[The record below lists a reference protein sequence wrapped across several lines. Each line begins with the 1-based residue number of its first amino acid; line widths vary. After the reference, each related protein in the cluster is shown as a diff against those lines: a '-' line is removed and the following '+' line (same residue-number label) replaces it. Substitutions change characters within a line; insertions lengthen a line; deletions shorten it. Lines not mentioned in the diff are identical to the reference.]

1 VGKKMKTL
9 STLSLV
15 TLLAGSQLV
24 IAKEL
29 DAEVSAEN
37 QQQEAIEEVVAVGRI
52 FEGQAK
58 AMEAQRN
65 SNRIINTISA
75 DSMGKLPD
83 RNAAEAVQRLPG
95 VSIERDQGEG
105 RFVAI
110 RGLPAQWTSATMNG
124 DRIPTAEEETTSRA
138 TAFDFFPTEM
148 IESVEVSKALTPDM
162 EGDAIG
168 GNVNFI
174 TRTAPDETTLDVT
187 LGGNYSEKADK
198 AGYNL
203 NILGGDRSDDGKW
216 GYILNASAYVRS
228 YATDNVEP
236 RRSGEGIKRLE
247 LRDYTGERETYG
259 FNGAAEYNFDN
270 GDSVYVKSMY
280 GTLQDDETHYK
291 HRYRFD
297 KDRVEL
303 QHIHNILTT
312 ELFGNEIGGEHQLN
326 ASRVIDWKLATYDNH
341 FYYGDAPSSKDNSYF
356 VTRFDQKDVGF
367 TGLENRTGKDYAYNT
382 IDGGTDP
389 AQAISNHLPDGFQMD
404 PSQMGLAWV
413 ELYKVDVRE
422 KDKIVA
428 QVDFTEDMS
437 YDLQLKFGAKYR
449 DKERTSRY
457 SDEFY
462 KWDTDNF
469 GPAPTLSDFDLKD
482 QPGRNDYMDELDIN
496 YAKDFSQVASV
507 SDMENFWNNNREKFI
522 LDEDESALVSNGAA
536 LGRNFDVNET
546 HSAAYGMAT
555 YNMED
560 NMTLVGGLRLEQTQ
574 TNVKG
579 QVYLADTDTLQDRT
593 ETKDYISV
601 LPSAHLTYRLDEESN
616 MRFAATRSFARP
628 DFGALAPGGAYSEA
642 DGEFRSGNPDLEP
655 TYALNFDAMYEHF
668 INNTGIISGGLFY
681 KDITDPI
688 FQSTST
694 GSYNGN
700 DSVTF
705 VRPENGEDAWLGGME
720 LAFNRRLDFISDSLK
735 DFGVQ
740 TNYTHMRSVMEL
752 PDGRKTSIP
761 RQADQLYN
769 ASLFFDNNEF
779 AVRVAVNHKGEYIQE
794 HGDNK
799 EEDNFYGDYT
809 SVDLSASYNPNDQLM
824 VYLEANNL
832 TNEPLKYYQG
842 SKGRPLQTEYY
853 GARASMGV
861 KYSFF

>member
-1 VGKKMKTL
+1 MKTL
-9 STLSLV
+9 SNISLA
-15 TLLAGSQLV
+15 TLLASSQLV
-24 IAKEL
+24 G
-29 DAEVSAEN
+29 AEETTNTAVAVEE
-37 QQQEAIEEVVAVGRI
+37 QQEDIIEEVVAVGQI
-52 FEGQAK
+52 FEGQMK

-95 VSIERDQGEG
+95 ISIERDQGEG
-105 RFVAI
+105 RFVAV
-110 RGLPAQWTSATMNG
+110 RGLPAQWSSASMNG

-174 TRTAPDETTLDVT
+174 TRTAPEETTLDVT

-203 NILGGDRSDDGKW
+203 NILAGDTSDDGKW
-216 GYILNASAYVRS
+216 GYILNASAYVRNW
-228 YATDNVEP
+228 ATDNVEP

-259 FNGAAEYNFDN
+259 LNAAAEYTFDN
-270 GDSVYVKSMY
+270 GDSIHIKSLY
-280 GTLQDDETHYK
+280 GSLIDDETHYK

-312 ELFGNEIGGEHQLN
+312 ELTGHEVGGEHQVSDVRLME
-326 ASRVIDWKLATYDNH
+326 WKLSTYDNH
-341 FYYGDAPSSKDNSYF
+341 FFYGDSPNSKDNSYF
-356 VTRFDQKDVGF
+356 VTRFDQKNVGY
-367 TGLENRTGKDYAYNT
+367 TGLENRSGKDYAYNI

-389 AQAISNHLPDGFQMD
+389 SQGISNHLPDGFQMD
-404 PSQMGLAWV
+404 PTQMGLAWV

-422 KDKIVA
+422 KDKVVA
-428 QVDFTEDMS
+428 QLDFTEDLS
-437 YDLQLKFGAKYR
+437 YDLQIKYGAKYR
-449 DKERTSRY
+449 DKERASRF

-462 KWDTDNF
+462 EWNTDDF
-469 GPAPTLSDFDLKD
+469 GAAPTLSDFNLKD
-482 QPGRNDYMDELDIN
+482 QPGRNDYMNELDIN
-496 YAKDFSQVASV
+496 YSKDFSQVASMN
-507 SDMENFWNNNREKFI
+507 DIENFWNNNREKFR
-522 LDEDESALVSNGAA
+522 LVEDESALVSNGGA

-546 HSAAYGMAT
+546 HAAAYGMAT
-555 YNMED
+555 YNMND
-560 NMTLVGGLRLEQTQ
+560 DITIVSGLRLEQTQ

-579 QVYLADTDTLQDRT
+579 LLYLADSDSLETRK

-601 LPSAHLTYRLDEESN
+601 LPSAHLTYRLDAVSN
-616 MRFAATRSFARP
+616 LRFAATRSFSRP
-628 DFGALAPGGAYSEA
+628 DFGALAPGGSYSEA
-642 DGEFRSGNPDLEP
+642 DAEFSSGNPDLDP
-655 TYALNFDAMYEHF
+655 TYALNFDALYEHY
-668 INNTGIISGGLFY
+668 IDNTGIISGGLFY

-694 GSYNGN
+694 GSYNGK
-700 DSVTF
+700 DGVTF
-705 VRPENGEDAWLGGME
+705 SRPENGEDAWLAGAE
-720 LAFNRRLDFISDSLK
+720 LTFSRRLDFINDALEN
-735 DFGVQ
+735 FGIQ

-752 PDGRKTSIP
+752 PNGRKADIP

-769 ASLFFDNNEF
+769 ASLFFDNSEF
-779 AVRVAVNHKGEYIQE
+779 AVRIAVNHKGEYIQE

-799 EEDNFYGDYT
+799 NEDNFYGDNT
-809 SVDLSASYNPNDQLM
+809 SVDLSASYNPNEQLM
-824 VYLEANNL
+824 VFFEANNL

-842 SKGRPLQTEYY
+842 DKGRPLQTEYY
-853 GARASMGV
+853 GARASMGI